1 MKESTRKQ
9 YLKIKREYEIF
20 KEFKKKLGLSS
31 SNYVNIKEMRKKLQQ
46 SNLVKKNER

>member
-20 KEFKKKLGLSS
+20 KELKKKLGLSS
-31 SNYVNIKEMRKKLQQ
+31 SNYVNIKEMKKKLHQ
-46 SNLVKKNER
+46 SNLVQKNE